1 MRVTLL
7 EDDPAQAAMLIGWLR
22 DAGHEVSHFDS
33 GAAMQSALQE
43 GRFDLLILDWELP
56 DTTGI
61 DVLKQVRSEVNWH
74 VPVLFVT
81 ARDSESDIVEA
92 LSSGADDY
100 MVKQI
105 SAPEFTARISALSRR
120 LGAEELD
127 YEVGPYRF
135 VPQAKTAFVN
145 GEQAELTAKDFDLAW
160 YLFRNL
166 GALLSREQLLRDVW
180 KVSGLN
186 TRTVDVHVSRI
197 RKSLQ
202 IHPELGYRI
211 KTIYQHG
218 YRLEELSKSV

>member
-7 EDDPAQAAMLIGWLR
+7 EDDPAQAAMLIGWLNE
-22 DAGHEVSHFDS
+22 AGHEVDHYET
-33 GAAMQSALQE
+33 GAALQPALQA

-74 VPVLFVT
+74 VPILFVT
-81 ARDSESDIVEA
+81 ARDSEADIVEA
-92 LSSGADDY
+92 LKSGADDY

-105 SAPEFTARISALSRR
+105 SAAEFTARIAALSRR

-127 YEVGPYRF
+127 FEVGPYRF
-135 VPQAKTAFVN
+135 IPQTKVAFVN
-145 GEQAELTAKDFDLAW
+145 GEEANLTAKDFDLAW
-160 YLFRNL
+160 YLFRNI
-166 GALLSREQLLRDVW
+166 GALLSREQLQRDVW

-186 TRTVDVHVSRI
+186 TRTVDVHISRI

-202 IHPELGYRI
+202 IRPEHGYRI
-211 KTIYQHG
+211 KTVYQHG
-218 YRLEELSKSV
+218 YRLEEV